1 MVNLTK
7 DMTTRE
13 VLEALFD
20 EAGLGEA
27 QFYKIEPGDSD
38 LRIELKKNFN
48 KEILKSLEPNSFNF
62 IKMEP
67 TTASLTKD
75 LLFQFYPNKIQGMNT
90 NLQKE
95 NTNYPGAFT
104 GFPNGENLYLSENNA
119 RYEDKA
125 NDMLK
130 KELSDNPQKKIR
142 FFEYG
147 PFGAKEIPL
156 PVPPPKKV
164 IPLPVPIPSE
174 LLHKR
179 DYYQKYGQGMK
190 PGMVYDRMDDNRY
203 DQLMQLIREA
213 EGGYVDNKN
222 DPGGKTN
229 FGVSE
234 NTYPNEDIKNLT
246 RERAE
251 LLLYRDFYKRFRI
264 YNISDDRLA
273 GIVLSM
279 AINHDLPAIQRL
291 HTILGIK
298 PGTIIGPATMKA
310 LENKTE
316 EEILEIIKKYKD
328 ETKKFFLQ
336 KIKEKPKKQEFQNG
350 WMNRVDA
357 YSY

>member
-179 DYYQKYGQGMK
+179 EYYQKYGQGMK
-190 PGMVYDRMDDNRY
+190 PGMVYDRMDDEKFDRI
-203 DQLMQLIREA
+203 MPPIREA
-213 EGGYVDNKN
+213 EGGYSNVPE
-222 DPGGKTN
+222 DPGEETN
-229 FGVSE
+229 MGISKHW
-234 NTYPNEDIKNLT
+234 YPNEDIKNMT
-246 RERAE
+246 HDRAD
-251 LLLYRDFYKRFRI
+251 LIFYKNFYKHFHI
-264 YNISDDRLA
+264 DNIKDERLA
-273 GIVLSM
+273 SLVLSM
-279 AINHDLPAIQRL
+279 AINHHVAAIQRL

-316 EEILEIIKKYKD
+316 EEMLEIIEKYKQA
-328 ETKKFFLQ
+328 TKEYFLQ
-336 KIKEKPKKQEFQNG
+336 KIKENPEKQKFHDG

>member
-1 MVNLTK
+1 MSG
-7 DMTTRE
+7 RE
-13 VLEALFD
+13 
-20 EAGLGEA
+20 
-27 QFYKIEPGDSD
+27 
-38 LRIELKKNFN
+38 
-48 KEILKSLEPNSFNF
+48 
-62 IKMEP
+62 
-67 TTASLTKD
+67 
-75 LLFQFYPNKIQGMNT
+75 
-90 NLQKE
+90 
-95 NTNYPGAFT
+95 
-104 GFPNGENLYLSENNA
+104 YLPKPKVFK
-119 RYEDKA
+119 YESPA
-125 NDMLK
+125 
-130 KELSDNPQKKIR
+130 
-142 FFEYG
+142 
-147 PFGAKEIPL
+147 
-156 PVPPPKKV
+156 PKKP
-164 IPLPVPIPSE
+164 PLPVPIPSE

-203 DQLMQLIREA
+203 DQLMKLIREA

-229 FGVSE
+229 FGISE
-234 NTYPNEDIKNLT
+234 NTYPNEDIKKLT

-316 EEILEIIKKYKD
+316 EEMLEIIEKYKQA
-328 ETKKFFLQ
+328 TKEYFLQ
-336 KIKEKPKKQEFQNG
+336 KIKENPEKQKFHDG

>member
-27 QFYKIEPGDSD
+27 QFYKIEPGDSETRALLKHNFNMD
-38 LRIELKKNFN
+38 MLKNLPLKKT
-48 KEILKSLEPNSFNF
+48 LK
-62 IKMEP
+62 IK
-67 TTASLTKD
+67 TRNGYYINKD
-75 LLFQFYPNKIQGMNT
+75 LLSVPLLQEGEDNKVFSKTGERN
-90 NLQKE
+90 
-95 NTNYPGAFT
+95 PGT
-104 GFPNGENLYLSENNA
+104 LVDFPRGQNLYSLGNDVYFQNNGYYRPEGLSGREYLPKPKVFK
-119 RYEDKA
+119 YESPA
-125 NDMLK
+125 
-130 KELSDNPQKKIR
+130 
-142 FFEYG
+142 
-147 PFGAKEIPL
+147 
-156 PVPPPKKV
+156 PKKP
-164 IPLPVPIPSE
+164 PLPVPIPSE

-203 DQLMQLIREA
+203 DQLMKLIREA

-229 FGVSE
+229 FGISE
-234 NTYPNEDIKNLT
+234 NTYPNEDIKKLT

-291 HTILGIK
+291 HTIQGIK

-316 EEILEIIKKYKD
+316 EEMLEIIEKYKD

-336 KIKEKPKKQEFQNG
+336 KIKEEPKKKEFQNG